1 MELSRIRE
9 LSEESSRGSSGLR
22 GGCDS
27 RIQEYFHGDPET
39 YPVKAYLPEDDPSD
53 SVSPVPSPQPKPL
66 RNRPPSKNHG
76 DWQWERLS
84 ELYGP
89 NSRLGRST
97 SPLKN
102 DRSSNQG
109 EWEWEKLT
117 KLYGP
122 DFHLGSFWSRSKN
135 DWSPSAYIWHSEF
148 TPVGEERQLKDVNT
162 SDQAPPP
169 TGARRPNLHPE
180 K

>member
-102 DRSSNQG
+102 DRSS
-109 EWEWEKLT
+109 K
-117 KLYGP
+117 
-122 DFHLGSFWSRSKN
+122 
-135 DWSPSAYIWHSEF
+135 SELRPALELDNKIIDVRTT
-148 TPVGEERQLKDVNT
+148 TPTT
-162 SDQAPPP
+162 SDFDYSDTP
-169 TGARRPNLHPE
+169 
-180 K
+180 